1 MLSGLV
7 KWFEKRRELK
17 VINMIETHLATTVSI
32 VEDLEQELKAAVASN
47 EEEMQRYIAS
57 VTRAEKEAD
66 LMRRRV
72 MDQLSTGEL
81 PPNGRV
87 DLMDLMKRVDMVADW
102 SRESTRLLNVLP
114 MNKMPHVLQ
123 ESLLKMMEGSKIC
136 AFALRKCVSKMIE
149 KPSEALSAADEVERQ
164 EEKVDEIHENV
175 RRLLARETKMDVGVA
190 ILTNELLEALETIAD
205 WCEDSCDQ
213 VRVIIV
219 RE

>member
-1 MLSGLV
+1 MSSLI
-7 KWFEKRRELK
+7 KWFEKRREVK
-17 VINMIETHLATTVSI
+17 VVNMIENHLAATVSI
-32 VEDLEQELKAAVASN
+32 VEDLERTLKAAIAQDEN
-47 EEEMQRYIAS
+47 AMRRYIAN
-57 VTRAEKEAD
+57 VTKAEKEAD
-66 LMRRRV
+66 MMRRQV

-87 DLMDLMKRVDMVADW
+87 DLMDLMKRIDMVADW
-102 SRESTRLLNVLP
+102 SRESTRILNVLP
-114 MNKMPHVLQ
+114 MQKVPAALQ
-123 ESLLKMMEGSKIC
+123 ESFLKMMEGSKTC

-149 KPSEALSAADEVERQ
+149 KPSEALNAADEVERQ

-175 RRLLARETKMDVGVA
+175 RRLLVAETKLEVGVA
-190 ILTNELLEALETIAD
+190 ILANELLEALETIAD